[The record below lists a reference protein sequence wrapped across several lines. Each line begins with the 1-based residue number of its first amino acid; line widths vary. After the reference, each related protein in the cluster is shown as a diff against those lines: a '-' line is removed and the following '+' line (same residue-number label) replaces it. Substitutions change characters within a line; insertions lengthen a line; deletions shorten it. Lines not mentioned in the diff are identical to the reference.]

1 MSSISRRNVLGTAA
15 LGAGGL
21 VMPAMAK
28 SADGNLQLAQ
38 LPGSPPL
45 AEPAP
50 PVLAGTDL
58 PSFRFAMEAQQG
70 KVGNG
75 GVGKEATVVEFP
87 VSQDIAGV
95 SMRLDPGTARE
106 LHWHATA
113 AEWAYVISG
122 RCRIS
127 VLDTQ
132 GHSEILDFGPGD
144 VWYFPRGH
152 GHSIQGI
159 GSEPCHFILVFD
171 NGYFSEFGTFSI
183 TDWLGHT
190 PPEILSQ
197 TLGVPADSF
206 SAIPKGEV
214 YFAKGPVPGPLPEY
228 PPPASETTGPLTHRY
243 RLNAHKPRE
252 FGGGSIKLVTVKDF
266 PISTTICGATMLLK
280 PGALREPHWHPNAAE
295 WQYYIG
301 GRGRMTVFGSHGRIR
316 TDEFEPGD
324 VGYVPQGYGHY
335 IESIGNQDCEILLA
349 FNNGNYEEISLSDWL
364 ASNQPLLLE
373 THFGLPESVIAK
385 FPKRSVFITSGK
397 S

>member
-1 MSSISRRNVLGTAA
+1 MSSISRRNILGRAA

-21 VMPAMAK
+21 VMPAVAQTT
-28 SADGNLQLAQ
+28 DGTVQLAQ

-50 PVLAGTDL
+50 PPLAGTEL

-95 SMRLDPGTARE
+95 SMRIDPGTARE

-122 RCRIS
+122 RCRVS
-127 VLDTQ
+127 VIDPQ
-132 GHSEILDFGPGD
+132 GNSEIVDFGPGD

-190 PPEILSQ
+190 PPAL
-197 TLGVPADSF
+197 LAKNFGVPASTFDGF
-206 SAIPKGEV
+206 PRKEV
-214 YFAKGPVPGPLPEY
+214 YFAQGSRPPAVAADPLAGKVPGPR
-228 PPPASETTGPLTHRY
+228 THKY
-243 RLNAHKPRE
+243 RLLADDPRVNNK
-252 FGGGSIKLVTVKDF
+252 GGRLWVVDSQKF
-266 PISTTICGATMLLK
+266 PISKTVTGAVLELD
-280 PGALREPHWHPNAAE
+280 PGALRELHWHPTADE
-295 WQYYIG
+295 WQYVLEG
-301 GRGRMTVFGSHGRIR
+301 QVRVTLFGANGRHKIETL
-316 TDEFEPGD
+316 EKGD
-324 VGYVPQGYGHY
+324 VGY
-335 IESIGNQDCEILLA
+335 
-349 FNNGNYEEISLSDWL
+349 
-364 ASNQPLLLE
+364 
-373 THFGLPESVIAK
+373 
-385 FPKRSVFITSGK
+385 
-397 S
+397 